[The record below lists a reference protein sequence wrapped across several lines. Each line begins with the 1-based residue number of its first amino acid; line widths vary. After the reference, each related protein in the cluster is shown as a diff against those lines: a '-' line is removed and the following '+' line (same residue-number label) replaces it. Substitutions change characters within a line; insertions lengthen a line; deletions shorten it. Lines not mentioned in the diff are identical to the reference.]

1 MSTRNMSYGFQNWE
15 KKMKKIGLLL
25 MIIVLSYSAMNACTI
40 FSATT
45 EENVLVGRN
54 FDWDNPENTGEIW
67 FIPETDNS
75 YGYSIVEIIS
85 ETMPYEGVNNK
96 GLFIGIAAV
105 PDTKTPL
112 SLFKPMRKSLEMVE
126 IILQKASNVEEAIKI
141 FPKYAN
147 LFGKFL
153 GNPVIHYKIVDAS
166 GESAIIEY
174 LDKKIVVIRDN
185 EECQIVTNHYLTDP
199 SLGQDSKTSFTRFD
213 TAKEEL
219 QKKEKH
225 STIEMHNILNKVSQE
240 STIWSN
246 VYDLKNM
253 TLSIDNKQTAIV
265 EINILEE
272 IGKGKHGYKL
282 SEINQKNEI
291 EYNVK
296 TSKFM
301 FRPHFG
307 YGIQTKGEETLAHI
321 GGRFLLKAGDKKWGI
336 DVTYFDGE
344 NPYTSFGILLEAKPF
359 SWFNASMGT
368 VGYFGYGEDEDNVI
382 GYSSNLGWEPDN
394 SIGFLPFVTYRTDMI
409 FADEIEIINSLSIGF
424 AMKF

>member
-1 MSTRNMSYGFQNWE
+1 
-15 KKMKKIGLLL
+15 MKYIYL
-25 MIIVLSYSAMNACTI
+25 IIVGIALSYSALNACTI
-40 FSATT
+40 FSTAT
-45 EENVLVGRN
+45 ENCVLVGRN
-54 FDWDNPENTGEIW
+54 FDWENPENSGTIW

-75 YGYSIVEIIS
+75 YGYAIVEIIS
-85 ETMPYEGVNNK
+85 ETMPYEGVNNR

-126 IILQKASNVEEAIKI
+126 IILQKAANVEEAIKI

-153 GNPVIHYKIVDAS
+153 GNPVVHYKIVDAS
-166 GESAIIEY
+166 GKSAVVEY
-174 LDKKIVVIRDN
+174 LDKKIVVIRDEKKN
-185 EECQIVTNHYLTDP
+185 RIVTNHFLTDP
-199 SLGQDSKTSFTRFD
+199 SLGEAGKNSFERFD
-213 TAKEEL
+213 IASEEL
-219 QKKEKH
+219 QKNENC
-225 STIEMHNILNKVSQE
+225 TIVDIHNILNKVSQK

-253 TLSIDNKQTAIV
+253 ILSIDNKQTAIF

-272 IGKGKHGYKL
+272 IGRGKHGYKL
-282 SEINQKNEI
+282 AEINRKKEI

-296 TSKFM
+296 TSNYI

-307 YGIQTKGEETLAHI
+307 YGIQTKGDETLAHI
-321 GGRFLLKAGDKKWGI
+321 GGRFLLNAGDKKWGLDI
-336 DVTYFDGE
+336 TYFDGE
-344 NPYTSFGILLEAKPF
+344 NPYTSFGVILEAKPF

-368 VGYFGYGEDEDNVI
+368 IGYFGYGENEENVI

-409 FADEIEIINSLSIGF
+409 FAEEIEIINSLSIGF

>member
-1 MSTRNMSYGFQNWE
+1 
-15 KKMKKIGLLL
+15 MKSITIIILLIG
-25 MIIVLSYSAMNACTI
+25 LSYSTLNACTI

-45 EENVLVGRN
+45 EDNVLVGRN
-54 FDWDNPENTGEIW
+54 FDWDNPENSGDIW

-85 ETMPYEGVNNK
+85 ETMPYEGVNSK

-166 GESAIIEY
+166 GASAVVEY
-174 LDKKIVVIRDN
+174 LDKEIIVIRDN
-185 EECQIVTNHYLTDP
+185 EECQIVTNHFLTDP

-219 QKKEKH
+219 QKKEY
-225 STIEMHNILNKVSQE
+225 SVAEMHNILNKVSQE

-253 TLSIDNKQTAIV
+253 TLSIDNKQTAIYK
-265 EINILEE
+265 INILED

-282 SEINQKNEI
+282 SEINQEKEI
-291 EYNVK
+291 EYNAK
-296 TSKFM
+296 TSNYM

-307 YGIQTKGEETLAHI
+307 YGILTTNKEAIAHI
-321 GGRFLLKAGDKKWGI
+321 GGRFLLNAGDKKWGL
-336 DVTYFDGE
+336 DVTYFKGE
-344 NPYTSFGILLEAKPF
+344 NPYTSFGVILEAKPF
-359 SWFNASMGT
+359 NWFNASMGT
-368 VGYFGYGEDEDNVI
+368 IGYFGYGENEENVI
-382 GYSSNLGWEPDN
+382 GYSTNLGWEPDN
-394 SIGFLPFVTYRTDMI
+394 SIGFLPFVTYRSDMR
-409 FADEIEIINSLSIGF
+409 FAKEFEIINSLSAGF
-424 AMKF
+424 AIKF